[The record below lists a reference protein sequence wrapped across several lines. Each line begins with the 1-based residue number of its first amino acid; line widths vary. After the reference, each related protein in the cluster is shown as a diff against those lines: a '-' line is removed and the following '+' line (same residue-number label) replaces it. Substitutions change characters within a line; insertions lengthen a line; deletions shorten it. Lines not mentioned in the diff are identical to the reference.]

1 MWSKTRQ
8 VLESRL
14 ADDLKGRVCYHYDVY
29 RGKKHPVKRDWY
41 SETHVISIL
50 VDGSP
55 WFCTN
60 QGFWIEKYKCDKPEP
75 KDIDIIRET
84 GKVPCED
91 GMYALEYIHQF
102 LNVLSINEAI
112 AHDNYFIRLLAVLDA
127 RLGKRRIKALAD
139 NIENEPEWLRK
150 WIQLRVGTQKKP

>member
-1 MWSKTRQ
+1 
-8 VLESRL
+8 
-14 ADDLKGRVCYHYDVY
+14 
-29 RGKKHPVKRDWY
+29 
-41 SETHVISIL
+41 
-50 VDGSP
+50 
-55 WFCTN
+55 
-60 QGFWIEKYKCDKPEP
+60 
-75 KDIDIIRET
+75 
-84 GKVPCED
+84 
-91 GMYALEYIHQF
+91 MYALEYIHQF